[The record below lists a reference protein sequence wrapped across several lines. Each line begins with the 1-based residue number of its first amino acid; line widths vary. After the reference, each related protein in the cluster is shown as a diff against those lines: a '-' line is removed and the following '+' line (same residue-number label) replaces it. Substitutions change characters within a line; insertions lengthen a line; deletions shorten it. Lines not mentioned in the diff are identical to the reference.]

1 MKNIVKIAALT
12 VIAVSVS
19 GCAGVL
25 SSVTNANMDEK
36 TAQAKT
42 AEYFGAPEGQVKI
55 SNFSKNL
62 IDTTYRAYYKGTMYN
77 CNIQYG
83 GVECKKPGSS

>member
-1 MKNIVKIAALT
+1 MKNIVKIAAIA
-12 VIAVSVS
+12 VIVVSVS

-25 SSVTNANMDEK
+25 SSVTNASMDEK

-62 IDTTYRAYYKGTMYN
+62 IDTTYRASGCLMLPSRSLRKSRALALMR
-77 CNIQYG
+77 Q
-83 GVECKKPGSS
+83 

>member
-1 MKNIVKIAALT
+1 MKNIVKITA
-12 VIAVSVS
+12 IAVIVVCVS

-25 SSVTNANMDEK
+25 SSVTNASMDEK
-36 TAQAKT
+36 TAQTKT

-62 IDTTYRAYYKGTMYN
+62 IDHSIPVFFR
-77 CNIQYG
+77 
-83 GVECKKPGSS
+83 

>member
-1 MKNIVKIAALT
+1 MKNIVRIAA
-12 VIAVSVS
+12 IAVITVSVT

-25 SSVTNANMDEK
+25 SSVTNAKMDEK
-36 TAQAKT
+36 TAQTKT
-42 AEYFGAPEGQVKI
+42 AAYFGASESQVKI

-62 IDTTYRAYYKGTMYN
+62 LDTSYRAYYKGTLYN

-83 GVECKKPGSS
+83 EVECRKPGAS